1 MVIVIHSELERL
13 LREFY
18 QEMYALK
25 ETDGLEIY
33 PIFEKC
39 PDRKLYADYYEMIK
53 KPVSLNTLKKRIPH
67 YTEAQDFLND
77 VARIAWNAKTY
88 NTKESD
94 IHKYAKILDKYLME
108 DMFPRLQKAYPQ
120 VRYPYLGPLPDA
132 EDEEEQ
138 AALRD
143 KQNAEDVKNG
153 IKPYDINQIAL
164 EKVKAL
170 KEEPSIASSRPVRS
184 TRVMS
189 ERKIDSDDVEESRDD
204 SHDDDDYA
212 PAPRIALNMSRRP
225 SANVPIVQTP
235 QGTHTVGFSRTPSAR
250 SMVQIQ
256 SKSSS
261 SKTNIRRGRPPIIDL
276 PYIQRIKNVL
286 KNLRKETNSRN
297 RPLSA
302 IFEHLP
308 DEVFEGKLQG
318 AIPNPLC
325 MDDLRRKALFRNYKD
340 FQDFQND
347 FELMIQ
353 NYKIIYSRDSE
364 SLDTISQFDRVFK
377 ILAKNELSRPD
388 KYFLSDGIVRYPMDS
403 VVVNNVTYNIGDWV
417 LLKNTNDESKP
428 VVGEIFKLW
437 RTENGEQWLNACWY
451 FRPEQTVH
459 RVDRLFYKNEVVKTG
474 QYRDHVIDDIQG
486 KCYVIH
492 FTRFQRGDPEF
503 RVDGPLFVCE
513 YRYNESDK
521 IFNKIRTW
529 KACLPEEIRDT
540 DEPTIPINGRKFFKY
555 PSPLRHLLP
564 KDATVNSRIPQAVP
578 GRADGPPLT
587 GAVYLRPPIK
597 RDDLGEYSTSL
608 DCPKYI
614 IRPGDPPEE
623 GKMDFETGT
632 ILTNSIT
639 TTTYPRL
646 GHVLPGQIGPSPVRS
661 STALHEPSRRP
672 EMPTSYMRPPRAVV
686 EKPLVSATK
695 EAQTAQRMAQAQVQR
710 YLVRKQMLQ
719 QRNDATPTDVTVPES
734 DVSVRISGSALAPVA
749 IDHPGSYILPMSITK
764 NVSQLQRTDYDNYHR
779 ITADDDEPYFP
790 RKRFKG
796 EVIWFSGPS
805 LDISERY
812 LNLGDSFAS
821 KDLNHV
827 FKDSSLEYVETNEIS
842 DKKNRI
848 LSRHQQASVIEK
860 YNLEDRDSTTGDDSA
875 TADSSSAK
883 GTGNHGFEDEIKV
896 IPGTFVLGLRPTSKF
911 IAHKLR
917 AKEVV

>member
-1 MVIVIHSELERL
+1 MAIVIHSELERL

-18 QEMYALK
+18 KDMYALK
-25 ETDGLEIY
+25 EENGLEIY

-39 PDRKLYADYYEMIK
+39 PDRKLYTDYYEMIK

-67 YTEAQDFLND
+67 YTEAQNFVND
-77 VARIAWNAKTY
+77 VARISWNAKTY

-94 IHKYAKILDKYLME
+94 IHRYAKILDKYLLE
-108 DMFPRLQKAYPQ
+108 DMFPRLQKEYPH

-132 EDEEEQ
+132 DDEAEQ
-138 AALRD
+138 AAFRD
-143 KQNAEDVKNG
+143 KQNAEDIKNG
-153 IKPYDINQIAL
+153 IKPYDLQEVTQ

-170 KEEPSIASSRPVRS
+170 KQEPSIASSRPVRS
-184 TRVMS
+184 TRIVK
-189 ERKIDSDDVEESRDD
+189 ERNTDIDDVSDSRDNSRD
-204 SHDDDDYA
+204 ADYA
-212 PAPRIALNMSRRP
+212 PTPHIAQSMSRVG
-225 SANVPIVQTP
+225 SANVPIVQIP
-235 QGTHTVGFSRTPSAR
+235 HASNSMGFSRTPSAR
-250 SMVQIQ
+250 SMIHMRNN
-256 SKSSS
+256 KSS
-261 SKTNIRRGRPPIIDL
+261 SKTNIRRGRPPVVDL

-286 KNLRKETNSRN
+286 KNLRKETNRRN
-297 RPLSA
+297 RPLA
-302 IFEHLP
+302 AMFEHLP
-308 DEVFEGKLQG
+308 DEVFDGKFQS
-318 AIPNPLC
+318 AIPNQIC
-325 MDDLRRKALFRNYKD
+325 MDDMRRKALFRNYND
-340 FQDFQND
+340 FQEFQND
-347 FELMIQ
+347 FELMIH
-353 NYKIIYSRDSE
+353 NYKIMYSRDQE
-364 SLDTISQFDRVFK
+364 SMETIEQFDRVFP

-437 RTENGEQWLNACWY
+437 KTDSGEQWLNACWY

-474 QYRDHVIDDIQG
+474 QYRDHVIDDIEG

-492 FTRFQRGDPEF
+492 FTRFQRGDPER

-513 YRYNESDK
+513 YRYNETDK

-529 KACLPEEIRDT
+529 KACLPEEIREI

-555 PSPLRHLLP
+555 PSPLRHLLS

-578 GRADGPPLT
+578 GRSDGPPLT
-587 GAVYLRPPIK
+587 GAVYVRPPLK
-597 RDDLGEYSTSL
+597 RDDLGEYSTSS
-608 DCPKYI
+608 DCPRYI

-632 ILTNSIT
+632 ILTDSIT

-646 GHVLPGQIGPSPVRS
+646 GHILPGQIGPSPSRS
-661 STALHEPSRRP
+661 STRLNEGGYRP
-672 EMPTSYMRPPRAVV
+672 DRPVSYVRPPPRAVL
-686 EKPLVSATK
+686 ERPLVSMTN
-695 EAQTAQRMAQAQVQR
+695 EPQTAHKMAQAQVQR
-710 YLVRKQMLQ
+710 YLARKRALEL
-719 QRNDATPTDVTVPES
+719 RTDTTTQADTSVPES
-734 DVSVRISGSALAPVA
+734 DVSVRISGSALAPVSV
-749 IDHPGSYILPMSITK
+749 DHPGSYILPVSISK
-764 NVSQLQRTDYDNYHR
+764 NVSQLQRTDYENYHR

-812 LNLGDSFAS
+812 LNLGDSYAT
-821 KDLNHV
+821 KDINRV
-827 FKDSSLEYVETNEIS
+827 FKDSVMDYVETNEVS

-860 YNLEDRDSTTGDDSA
+860 YHLEDTESS
-875 TADSSSAK
+875 TADEEDGATKNSTS
-883 GTGNHGFEDEIKV
+883 GHGFADEIKV

-911 IAHKLR
+911 ITHRLR
-917 AKEVV
+917 AKEVM